1 MAFSFSASSA
11 WTRRSLVL
19 AAALGLAST
28 HLAAQ
33 TAAPR
38 VKLATSAGDIVLE
51 LDPAK
56 APKTVANFLQYVNDK
71 HYDGT
76 VFHRVIDGFMVQG
89 GGFTADLQQKPTRAP
104 IPLEA
109 SNGLKNNKYTVAMAR
124 TIQPH
129 SATAQFFINI
139 KDNDFLNF
147 SAPTASGWGY
157 AVFGKVVAGT
167 EVVDK
172 IKAVRTGNKGGHS
185 DVPVEDVVIVKAV
198 VV

>member
-124 TIQPH
+124 TGNPN
-129 SATAQFFINI
+129 SATAQFFINV
-139 KDNDFLNF
+139 KDNDNLN
-147 SAPTASGWGY
+147 APQPDGHGY
-157 AVFGKVVAGT
+157 AVFGKVVSGA

-172 IKAVRTGNKGGHS
+172 IKAVATGTKGPYQN
-185 DVPVEDVVIVKAV
+185 VPTTPITINSATLIK
-198 VV
+198 

>member
-1 MAFSFSASSA
+1 MISKRKS
-11 WTRRSLVL
+11 VL
-19 AAALGLAST
+19 ALAGFALAAMFSVAPA
-28 HLAAQ
+28 HAQ
-33 TAAPR
+33 TAPK
-38 VKLATSAGDIVLE
+38 VKLTTSLGDIVVQ

-56 APKTVANFLQYVNDK
+56 APKTVENFLAYVNDK

-124 TIQPH
+124 TGNPN
-129 SATAQFFINI
+129 SATAQFFINV
-139 KDNDFLNF
+139 KDNDNLN
-147 SAPTASGWGY
+147 APQPDGHGY
-157 AVFGKVVAGT
+157 AVFGKVVSGA

-172 IKAVRTGNKGGHS
+172 IKGVATGNKGPYQN
-185 DVPVEDVVIVKAV
+185 VPTTPITINSATLIK
-198 VV
+198 